1 MKNTRLIVLVAA
13 LAACGAPAGSRRAP
27 DFSLADLSGKL
38 VSLSQQRGKP
48 VLVNFWA
55 TWCDACK
62 EETPALERLHSRL
75 GNAGLV
81 ILGVSMDEDALKAVP
96 PFARAHGLTFPLLI
110 ADRKAVADYQV
121 RGLPTSYL
129 IDSDGRVVRR
139 WVGPLDAQAVE
150 NDILALLKRRPS

>member
-1 MKNTRLIVLVAA
+1 MKRIRPVFLVAI
-13 LAACGAPAGSRRAP
+13 LAACGAPAGSRQAP
-27 DFSLADLSGKL
+27 DFSLHDLSGKT

-62 EETPALERLHSRL
+62 EETPALQRLHSRL
-75 GNAGLV
+75 GGTGLV
-81 ILGVSMDEDALKAVP
+81 ILGVSMDEDAPKSVP
-96 PFARAHGLTFPLLI
+96 PFARAYGLTFPLLI
-110 ADRKAVADYQV
+110 SDRQAVADYQV

-129 IDSDGRVVRR
+129 IDADGRVVRR